1 MQQIKRIE
9 DGVRLRVQHE
19 DDLWTL
25 AQMVRPGCRVG
36 MSGFRRDQ
44 STGTQEGGRAKAADR
59 KPMWIVLDAESSE
72 FQPFTDNLRIHGIIA
87 EAPQDK
93 GSHHTHAVGPRD
105 EIEITWTGG
114 VTDADRT
121 LLSEALKDSGRGHAV
136 IAVVESDEII
146 LFEIAQHGMRDVS
159 MFTLRGG
166 GKREAKSQEVR
177 NAFLAGAAKDTSM
190 IFSAEMPII
199 ICGPGMAREQFESL
213 LKGQGVG
220 HQTLNIGTSIGGR
233 AAANEVM
240 REGTADAVLGEFA
253 MAKQVQVIEQALERI
268 ASRGA
273 VAYGRDAIEAA
284 VEQGAVESLVIEAG
298 LLRSDDFWA
307 RAAMQIRE
315 ANGEIIQA
323 SQDHDA
329 GEQLVSMGGAL
340 ALLRWT
346 MD

>member
-1 MQQIKRIE
+1 MA
-9 DGVRLRVQHE
+9 D
-19 DDLWTL
+19 TL
-25 AQMVRPGCRVG
+25 ALEQ
-36 MSGFRRDQ
+36 GF
-44 STGTQEGGRAKAADR
+44 E
-59 KPMWIVLDAESSE
+59 
-72 FQPFTDNLRIHGIIA
+72 
-87 EAPQDK
+87 
-93 GSHHTHAVGPRD
+93 
-105 EIEITWTGG
+105 
-114 VTDADRT
+114 
-121 LLSEALKDSGRGHAV
+121 
-136 IAVVESDEII
+136 
-146 LFEIAQHGMRDVS
+146 LF
-159 MFTLRGG
+159 
-166 GKREAKSQEVR
+166 
-177 NAFLAGAAKDTSM
+177 
-190 IFSAEMPII
+190 
-199 ICGPGMAREQFESL
+199 PGMAREQFESL